1 MCILQSPDKSRVMNN
16 GPDKFVQIKRYT
28 PENWKLKQLGSVVK
42 IISGVSPSLFKLNVE
57 GNYPYLKVE
66 DLNNCEK
73 YQTKSR
79 WYSNDEKYLIPE
91 NSVIFPKRGAAIL
104 NNKVRINLTA
114 MQIDS
119 NLMALNPNP
128 LIINHEFLYYQLTFE
143 QLYKIA
149 DTSSIPQINNKH
161 IIPYLISLP
170 PLPEQKAIASVLSTW
185 DEAIRLTQDLIAQ
198 KELQKKSIMQEL
210 LMGRRRLNGFEK
222 STGYHKTDLGLV
234 IPSDWAIAK
243 VKDIFNE
250 RKESSK
256 DQWAYPLFS
265 LTIENGLTEKTDR
278 YERSFLLKN
287 KDENLYKLIYPNDI
301 LFNPMN
307 LRFGAITKS
316 KTDKV
321 VSVSAYYNSIYLKV
335 DNADVDY
342 YEALFKTSIFIN
354 LYDRIAIG
362 SLIEKKRVHLSNFI
376 ELEIPIPCKEEQT
389 AIARVLQLATK
400 EINLLNAKAEKLRDQ
415 KKGLMQKLL
424 TGKIRIKL

>member
-185 DEAIRLTQDLIAQ
+185 DEAIQLTQELIAQ
-198 KELQKKSIMQEL
+198 KELQKKWLMQVLLTGKKRLKGFEGKWTKYGAGKIFKSVSIKGSTNNEL
-210 LMGRRRLNGFEK
+210 LSATQDRGMIPRTMLEGRVTMPTSGTEGFKLVEEGDFVI
-222 STGYHKTDLGLV
+222 SLRSFQGGLEYSHYRGLV
-234 IPSDWAIAK
+234 SPAYTVLKQIKKINDEFYKQYFKSYDFIGHLAIAVIGIRDGKQISYDDFCTVNIPSPSLEEQNAIAK
-243 VKDIFNE
+243 VLQAKD
-250 RKESSK
+250 
-256 DQWAYPLFS
+256 
-265 LTIENGLTEKTDR
+265 
-278 YERSFLLKN
+278 
-287 KDENLYKLIYPNDI
+287 
-301 LFNPMN
+301 
-307 LRFGAITKS
+307 
-316 KTDKV
+316 
-321 VSVSAYYNSIYLKV
+321 
-335 DNADVDY
+335 
-342 YEALFKTSIFIN
+342 
-354 LYDRIAIG
+354 
-362 SLIEKKRVHLSNFI
+362 
-376 ELEIPIPCKEEQT
+376 
-389 AIARVLQLATK
+389 K
-400 EINLLNAKAEKLRDQ
+400 EINILKSKMRNLQDQ

-424 TGKIRIKL
+424 TGKKRLFI